1 MPACP
6 LAIVM
11 FAFAERVTLFECQA
25 CYQLS
30 PCVANRQQHLENLE
44 QYRVVKGNIQDIC
57 YPPIATMTPAYAFP
71 MTLILPPSGG
81 PYGYTFTSMAYYHRD
96 PKMVRQCPDFM
107 RRTLYIWEMY
117 SSTRTRK
124 LQGHFTSCPIQ
135 RQRPFVGSKKWSKYS
150 RVHACWLWRSW
161 GKQVQC

>member
-1 MPACP
+1 
-6 LAIVM
+6 M
-11 FAFAERVTLFECQA
+11 FAFAEGVTLFECQA

-44 QYRVVKGNIQDIC
+44 QYRVVKSNIQDIC

-96 PKMVRQCPDFM
+96 PKWFGSARILCVEPCIYGRCIHLLAQGNYKAISPAAQFKDNDHSSAPRGGRNTHEFM
-107 RRTLYIWEMY
+107 LAGY
-117 SSTRTRK
+117 
-124 LQGHFTSCPIQ
+124 GGP
-135 RQRPFVGSKKWSKYS
+135 GASKYNANVCS
-150 RVHACWLWRSW
+150 SLI
-161 GKQVQC
+161 